1 MSKVAPGPT
10 GDIEDKAPPRPARP
24 SRKQST
30 KQDEE
35 RPPNIDT
42 KDLGSKASNDQEKR
56 DAPVKGELK
65 RKLSDKLKA
74 AKVTPNPPCEEDK
87 DLPATPTSNNTS
99 NTRTFL
105 EIEGEELLKTNKINR
120 KRNWKE
126 FLLACCMMCGMLV
139 KSSIRRLVRFTAL
152 VILLSQTVYLPG
164 EFMLIDWLD
173 QDQK

>member
-42 KDLGSKASNDQEKR
+42 KDLGSKASNDQEKK

-87 DLPATPTSNNTS
+87 DLPATPTSNN
-99 NTRTFL
+99 N
-105 EIEGEELLKTNKINR
+105 IK
-120 KRNWKE
+120 
-126 FLLACCMMCGMLV
+126 
-139 KSSIRRLVRFTAL
+139 LVRGF
-152 VILLSQTVYLPG
+152 S
-164 EFMLIDWLD
+164 
-173 QDQK
+173 